1 MTSPRSYDGV
11 GYYPPSFSS
20 GTPIYDKLVAERGVP
35 QIAPINVPAALP
47 PAPSSPYA
55 SAMESTSLLPALP
68 PARLALGPGT
78 GGGGYPTPQ
87 PAVGYPQ
94 QGFVPGPRVPAGPVP
109 PGYPQPAAPQGW
121 DQQTAQ
127 FRPAAPGAQPPMAPV
142 RPMPPQQFFQPAPP
156 QQPAPQQQFGQSQ
169 FGQPQFG
176 QSQFGQPAAPQQQPY
191 PPQQQPYPGQV
202 Y

>member
-20 GTPIYDKLVAERGVP
+20 GTPIYDSLVAERGVP

-47 PAPSSPYA
+47 PAPSNSYA

-78 GGGGYPTPQ
+78 GGYPAPQAPAGYPAP
-87 PAVGYPQ
+87 
-94 QGFVPGPRVPAGPVP
+94 GFVPGQRMGTAPLP

-121 DQQTAQ
+121 DQQTGQ
-127 FRPAAPGAQPPMAPV
+127 FRPAAPGGPAPMAPV
-142 RPMPPQQFFQPAPP
+142 RPLPPQQFFQQ
-156 QQPAPQQQFGQSQ
+156 QQPPQQQFGQGQ
-169 FGQPQFG
+169 FGQGQFA
-176 QSQFGQPAAPQQQPY
+176 QPAAPQQQY
-191 PPQQQPYPGQV
+191 PQQQSYPGQA